1 MKERKKEKKR
11 TLNMIFSTI
20 ITNTFKMGGFDGRT
34 EQNGEGKR
42 RRETRNFCLFNFQ
55 KLEKTKMDG
64 IKQPETDWCIKLQS
78 TAHIRLPN
86 TMKTTPTK
94 PSPTTAFPTTITT
107 TTKTFFFFLNS
118 KFFTSPKPA
127 PLALF

>member
-1 MKERKKEKKR
+1 
-11 TLNMIFSTI
+11 
-20 ITNTFKMGGFDGRT
+20 MGGQSRT
-34 EQNGEGKR
+34 EREREG
-42 RRETRNFCLFNFQ
+42 ETRNFCLFNFQ

-107 TTKTFFFFLNS
+107 TTKTFFFFEFEIFYFSEADSPCPLLNPS
-118 KFFTSPKPA
+118 TPIWYITYIGSNER
-127 PLALF
+127 